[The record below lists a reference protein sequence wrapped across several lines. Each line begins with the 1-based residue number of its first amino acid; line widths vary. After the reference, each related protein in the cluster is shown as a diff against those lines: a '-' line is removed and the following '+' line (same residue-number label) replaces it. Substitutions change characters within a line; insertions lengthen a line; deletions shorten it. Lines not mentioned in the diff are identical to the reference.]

1 MYNLFPPEQIAAL
14 FRDSTTASAQ
24 HRPYPDKPLDELSIA
39 ELRVVVCYMRVA
51 YQNARN
57 SGVSDAVLYILED
70 WYYEAM
76 GLLMPHDGLLQSA
89 VVSRKHIPISRQG
102 DPSTWDRIDAM
113 LPNVFV
119 EFPT

>member
-1 MYNLFPPEQIAAL
+1 MYSLFPPGQIAAL

-24 HRPYPDKPLDELSIA
+24 RRPYPDKPLDELSIA

-57 SGVSDAVLYILED
+57 SGVSDAVLDVLED

-76 GLLMPHDGLLQSA
+76 GWLMPYDGLLQNA
-89 VVSRKHIPISRQG
+89 VISRKHIPISRQG

-113 LPNVFV
+113 LPGAVV
-119 EFPT
+119 